1 MLGETNLSNHQD
13 FRAVIGATGVILLV
27 LGIIMMFSGVTLSWT
42 ETTNY
47 YYSDTGLTY
56 DIVTF
61 DSTVDNGTTYTK
73 LVEGKEFKA
82 TPVFPPGVSGQVS
95 VWFPAETLSPAQAMA
110 LGASDP
116 TDLGWIYM
124 IFDMIVNWTVTGGT
138 PTVYIYI
145 QVPNVETKA
154 YMWDG
159 TQWVLFP
166 TQEVVLIGGKAY
178 LKLTVT
184 QQLTGTL
191 FTLTAPAPVGGE
203 LVEPGMSKT
212 GLVLIAV
219 GLALILT
226 SIILYRLGL
235 RERR

>member
-1 MLGETNLSNHQD
+1 MNNYQNFS
-13 FRAVIGATGVILLV
+13 AVMGATGVILFV

-42 ETTNY
+42 EITNY

-61 DSTVDNGTTYTK
+61 DSTVDNETTYTK
-73 LVEGKEFKA
+73 LVDGKEFKA
-82 TPVFPPGVSGQVS
+82 TPVFPTGVSGQVS
-95 VWFPAETLSPAQAMA
+95 VWFPTETLSPAQAMA

-124 IFDMIVNWTVTGGT
+124 IFDLRVNWTVTGGT
-138 PTVYIYI
+138 PIVYIYI
-145 QVPNVETKA
+145 EVPNPETKA

-212 GLVLIAV
+212 GLVLVAI
-219 GLALILT
+219 GLALILA
-226 SIILYRLGL
+226 SIVLYRFSLG
-235 RERR
+235 RQR